1 MSPSEVLS
9 ARESPKHAPA
19 SSLLCLTICSY
30 CSSSTR
36 SKTASSSSILTPR
49 PARANLSSSPA
60 SLALSAREA
69 LRLEGR
75 PDMALSGHVRA
86 SPALVYV
93 WGAISAH
100 ATTNLGRVRGGGRPV
115 RAATGPPSPPEQV
128 SCTCVTPRAPR
139 FAWPP
144 PTGRRGAPITPP
156 PADHTHGVLG
166 VARVCSPVQS
176 LSTPT
181 HPPPPRSSIPVM
193 AGIAALRAEPGC
205 ARTTA
210 PVCAARR
217 VAPRRLAAARNVA
230 VKAKEGGEL
239 QLLACRQMRGT
250 IDRERRQR

>member
-115 RAATGPPSPPEQV
+115 RAATGPPSPP
-128 SCTCVTPRAPR
+128 RASFMHLCHPAR
-139 FAWPP
+139 ASLRLAPSDRKKGGADNAP
-144 PTGRRGAPITPP
+144 SRRS
-156 PADHTHGVLG
+156 H
-166 VARVCSPVQS
+166 
-176 LSTPT
+176 
-181 HPPPPRSSIPVM
+181 
-193 AGIAALRAEPGC
+193 
-205 ARTTA
+205 
-210 PVCAARR
+210 ARR
-217 VAPRRLAAARNVA
+217 LGSCPRVFPCAVALHPDPSPTPEEQHPRHGWHRRPARRARLRPHHRSGVRGPPCGPQAPRRCAQRRC
-230 VKAKEGGEL
+230 EGQGG
-239 QLLACRQMRGT
+239 R
-250 IDRERRQR
+250 